1 MSSKPVK
8 IFLVEDDLSFGSVL
22 KSYLEINDF
31 SVEWVDD
38 GKYAVDHFRKGMF
51 DICIL
56 DVMLPHVDGFT
67 ISREIRQINNL
78 VPIIFLT
85 AKKLKD
91 DVLTGYGAGGDDY
104 ITKPFDTDILLAK
117 IRAILARRDFQNG
130 TKDIYEIGKFIFN
143 SKLRTLTLGDD
154 EQKLSPKEG
163 QLLELLAINPNA
175 LISREMALKKIWGND
190 DYFTARSMDVYI
202 TKLRKCLSADPHL
215 NIKNIHGAGFH
226 IKLKRKK
233 ISAFFNHPDF
243 VFSFQDNPDIIA
255 IPVFLLDNNL
265 AAVATW
271 RNRIC
276 C

>member
-1 MSSKPVK
+1 MSIKPVT

-38 GKYAVDHFRKGMF
+38 GKYAVDHFRKGLF

-56 DVMLPHVDGFT
+56 DIMLPHVDGFT
-67 ISREIRQINNL
+67 IANEIRQINNT

-85 AKKLKD
+85 AKKLKE

-117 IRAILARRDFQNG
+117 IRAIVARRDFQRG
-130 TKDIYEIGKFIFN
+130 TKDIFEIGKFVFN
-143 SKLRTLTLGDD
+143 AKLRTLTAGD
-154 EQKLSPKEG
+154 EEKKLSPKEA
-163 QLLELLAINPNA
+163 QLLELLAVNPNE

-202 TKLRKCLSADPHL
+202 TKLRKMLSDDPRL
-215 NIKNIHGAGFH
+215 NIKNIHGAGFQL
-226 IKLKRKK
+226 I
-233 ISAFFNHPDF
+233 ISEE
-243 VFSFQDNPDIIA
+243 
-255 IPVFLLDNNL
+255 
-265 AAVATW
+265 
-271 RNRIC
+271 
-276 C
+276 

>member
-1 MSSKPVK
+1 MSTKSVK

-38 GKYAVDHFRKGMF
+38 GKYAVEHFRKGIF

-67 ISREIRQINNL
+67 IAREIRQINNL

-85 AKKLKD
+85 AKKLKE
-91 DVLTGYGAGGDDY
+91 DVLTGYDAGGDDY
-104 ITKPFDTDILLAK
+104 ITKPFDTEILLAK
-117 IRAILARRDFQNG
+117 IRAILARREYQSG

-143 SKLRTLTLGDD
+143 AKLRTLTSGSD
-154 EQKLSPKEG
+154 EKKLSPKEA
-163 QLLELLAINPNA
+163 QLLELLALNPNA

-202 TKLRKCLSADPHL
+202 TKLRKFLSEDPRL
-215 NIKNIHGAGFH
+215 NIKNIHGAGFQL
-226 IKLKRKK
+226 I
-233 ISAFFNHPDF
+233 ISGD
-243 VFSFQDNPDIIA
+243 
-255 IPVFLLDNNL
+255 
-265 AAVATW
+265 
-271 RNRIC
+271 
-276 C
+276 

>member
-31 SVEWVDD
+31 NVEWVDD
-38 GKYAVDHFRKGMF
+38 GKYAVDHFRKGFF

-67 ISREIRQINNL
+67 IAGEIRQINNL

-85 AKKLKD
+85 ARKMKD
-91 DVLTGYGAGGDDY
+91 DVLKGYGVGGDDY
-104 ITKPFDTDILLAK
+104 ITKPFDTEIMLAK
-117 IRAILARRDFQNG
+117 IRAILARRDFQSG

-143 SKLRTLTLGDD
+143 SKLRTLTAGDD
-154 EQKLSPKEG
+154 EKKLSPKEA
-163 QLLELLAINPNA
+163 QLLELLVANPNA

-202 TKLRKCLSADPHL
+202 TKLRKFLSDDPRL
-215 NIKNIHGAGFH
+215 NIKNIHGAGFQ
-226 IKLKRKK
+226 LVV
-233 ISAFFNHPDF
+233 SEN
-243 VFSFQDNPDIIA
+243 
-255 IPVFLLDNNL
+255 
-265 AAVATW
+265 
-271 RNRIC
+271 
-276 C
+276 

>member
-1 MSSKPVK
+1 MSQKPVK

-38 GKYAVDHFRKGMF
+38 GKYAVEHFRKGIF

-67 ISREIRQINNL
+67 IASEIRQINYV
-78 VPIIFLT
+78 VPLIFLT
-85 AKKLKD
+85 AKKMKD
-91 DVLTGYGAGGDDY
+91 DVLKGYNAGGDDY

-117 IRAILARRDFQNG
+117 IRAILSRRDLQNG

-143 SKLRTLTLGDD
+143 SKLRTLTSGND
-154 EQKLSPKEG
+154 EKKLSPKEG
-163 QLLELLAINPNA
+163 QLLELLAVNPNA

-202 TKLRKCLSADPHL
+202 TKLRKYLSEDTHL
-215 NIKNIHGAGFH
+215 NIKNIHGAGFQ
-226 IKLKRKK
+226 LV
-233 ISAFFNHPDF
+233 ISED
-243 VFSFQDNPDIIA
+243 
-255 IPVFLLDNNL
+255 
-265 AAVATW
+265 
-271 RNRIC
+271 
-276 C
+276 

>member
-1 MSSKPVK
+1 MTAKPVR

-31 SVEWVDD
+31 TVEWVDD

-67 ISREIRQINNL
+67 IANEIRQINNL
-78 VPIIFLT
+78 VPVIFLT
-85 AKKLKD
+85 AKKMKE
-91 DVLTGYGAGGDDY
+91 DVLKGYDVGGDDY

-117 IRAILARRDFQNG
+117 LRAILARRDYQNG

-143 SKLRTLTLGDD
+143 SKLRTLTIGD
-154 EQKLSPKEG
+154 EERKLSPKEA
-163 QLLELLAINPNA
+163 QLLELLAVNPNA

-202 TKLRKCLSADPHL
+202 TKLRKFLLDDPRL
-215 NIKNIHGAGFH
+215 NIKNIHGAGFQ
-226 IKLKRKK
+226 LV
-233 ISAFFNHPDF
+233 ISGE
-243 VFSFQDNPDIIA
+243 
-255 IPVFLLDNNL
+255 
-265 AAVATW
+265 
-271 RNRIC
+271 
-276 C
+276 